1 MTTRRYQM
9 TERAETTVRTQQRI
23 VRAAVRLHARNG
35 VRATRWDDIAAT
47 ARTGRATVYR
57 HFPDLAAL
65 VPACA
70 RAVFAAIDLPD
81 AATLER
87 EFADPAR
94 PELRLARLIR
104 QTCECYERG
113 AGWLRAAERESDL
126 VPELAGAMRRIR
138 SGVAVLLEVVLRS
151 TPVTEEHR
159 RVIGALLDFSFW
171 RQLRQAGIAPG
182 AAADTILE
190 LALSQLAPRRYP
202 AAPLCRTRM

>member
-1 MTTRRYQM
+1 M

-81 AATLER
+81 A
-87 EFADPAR
+87 
-94 PELRLARLIR
+94 
-104 QTCECYERG
+104 
-113 AGWLRAAERESDL
+113 
-126 VPELAGAMRRIR
+126 
-138 SGVAVLLEVVLRS
+138 
-151 TPVTEEHR
+151 
-159 RVIGALLDFSFW
+159 
-171 RQLRQAGIAPG
+171 
-182 AAADTILE
+182 
-190 LALSQLAPRRYP
+190 
-202 AAPLCRTRM
+202 